1 MKLKEF
7 MENLNE
13 FIKENPEALELDVIY
28 SKDDE
33 GNGYQEVNDWIGM
46 GQFDYDDFIPEEN
59 YKEEPEEYDEDYKI
73 NAVCIN

>member
-7 MENLNE
+7 LENLNE
-13 FIKENPEALELDVIY
+13 FIKENPESLGYDVVT

-33 GNGYQEVNDWIGM
+33 GNGYNEVYYAPSIGFFEDREFKSTDW
-46 GQFDYDDFIPEEN
+46 DEDDNEI
-59 YKEEPEEYDEDYKI
+59 KLEEY